1 MAVFT
6 AVDYSQQYFQCVLY
20 TGDGS
25 SRTITLPD
33 TDADTAPDLVWIKQR
48 GGDGTS
54 HTVFDSVRGVQ
65 EAIFTNNTN
74 TETTRTD
81 AVSAFNTDG
90 FDLGSNGDLNANTET
105 YVAWCWKANGSGSS
119 NTAGSINTTATSAN
133 TTAGFSIVT
142 WTGDENSSATLGHGL
157 GAVPKMIITKG
168 RTYASSWA
176 TYHNKI
182 TADYWLQMSETDG
195 KADVATIWNDT
206 EPTSTLFTVG
216 SSNQVNDA
224 FNYVA
229 YVFTDVQGFSKFGS
243 YTGNGNADGP
253 FVPLTFRPAWILT
266 KRVDSTGNWNLFD
279 NRRTGGTQELTLGKA
294 NPMEMLLHPDLSN
307 AEVDV
312 SGGGHTMDGLANGF
326 KIRSTSAISNA
337 SGGTYI
343 YAAFAD
349 APLVNSKGVPCCAM

>member
-142 WTGDENSSATLGHGL
+142 YTGDENSSATLGHGL

-182 TADYWLQMSETDG
+182 TADYWLQMCETDG
-195 KADVATIWNDT
+195 KGDVNTIWNDT

-224 FNYVA
+224 YNYVA
-229 YVFTDVQGFSKFGS
+229 YVFAEIQGFSKFGN
-243 YTGNGNADGP
+243 YTGNGNADGT
-253 FVPLTFRPAWILT
+253 FVYTGFKPAWLFL
-266 KRVDSTGNWNLFD
+266 KQSSSSGEHWRLFD
-279 NRRTGGTQELTLGKA
+279 SARSTYNIVNKHLAPSIAGTESAETGG
-294 NPMEMLLHPDLSN
+294 DFLS
-307 AEVDV
+307 
-312 SGGGHTMDGLANGF
+312 NGF
-326 KIRSTSAISNA
+326 KLRDGDAHQNA
-337 SGGTYI
+337 DGETYI
-343 YAAFAD
+343 YAAFAEQ
-349 APLVNSKGVPCCAM
+349 PFVTSGGVPCTAR

>member
-6 AVDYSQQYFQCVLY
+6 AVDYSQQNFQCVLY

-48 GGDGTS
+48 AGDATS

-65 EAIFTNNTN
+65 EAIFTNNVN
-74 TETTRTD
+74 AETTRTD

-90 FDLGSNGDLNANTET
+90 FDLGSNADLNANTET

-119 NTAGSINTTATSAN
+119 NTDGTINTTKTSAN
-133 TTAGFSIVT
+133 TTAGFSINT
-142 WTGDENSSATLGHGL
+142 FTGSGSNATIGHGL
-157 GAVPKMIITKG
+157 GAVPTMIISKETGGTNAWYVYHKANG
-168 RTYASSWA
+168 NTHGLRLSSNDAKEDDA
-176 TYHNKI
+176 T
-182 TADYWLQMSETDG
+182 L
-195 KADVATIWNDT
+195 WNDT
-206 EPTSTLFTVG
+206 TPTSSVYSVG
-216 SSNQVNDA
+216 TNTGTNDSSAMVS
-224 FNYVA
+224 
-229 YVFTDVQGFSKFGS
+229 YVFTDVQGYSKFGS

-279 NRRTGGTQELTLGKA
+279 NRRTGATKESTIGKA
-294 NPMEMLLHPDLSN
+294 NPLELLLHPDLGNSAAN
-307 AEVDV
+307 VAD
-312 SGGGHTMDGLANGF
+312 GGHTMDGLANGF

-337 SGGTYI
+337 SGGTYV
-343 YAAFAD
+343 YACFAD